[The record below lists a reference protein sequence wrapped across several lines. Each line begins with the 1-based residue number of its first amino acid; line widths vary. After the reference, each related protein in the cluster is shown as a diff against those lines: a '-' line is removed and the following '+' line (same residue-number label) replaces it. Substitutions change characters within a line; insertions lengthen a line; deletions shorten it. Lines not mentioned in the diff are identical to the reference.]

1 MKTTMKTIGLIGGLS
16 WESTTE
22 YYRHINRIMNERLGK
37 LHSAKCMLYSMDFE
51 EIVKLQERGEWEE
64 ATRMMVDAARRLEAG
79 GADMIVI
86 CTNTMHKMAD
96 EVQASVGIPLLHII
110 DATADR
116 IKQQG
121 LRKVG
126 LMGTRY
132 TMEQEFYRERLKQQ
146 GIEAVIPGDEE
157 RDLIH
162 RVLLHELFKGNC
174 TPESKAKFLEI
185 IEKLHAQGAEGIIL
199 GCTEIPLLIQPED
212 SAIPLF
218 DTTRIHAE
226 KSVEFALATS

>member
-1 MKTTMKTIGLIGGLS
+1 MSSTKTMKTIGLIGGLS

-37 LHSAKCMLYSMDFE
+37 LHSARCMLYSMDFE
-51 EIVKLQERGEWEE
+51 EIVKLQESGQWEE
-64 ATRMMVDAARRLEAG
+64 ATRIMVDAAQRLEAA

-96 EVQASVGIPLLHII
+96 EVQAAVQIPLLHII
-110 DATADR
+110 DVTADR

-132 TMEQEFYRERLKQQ
+132 TMEQEFYSKRLWQQ
-146 GIEAVIPGDEE
+146 GIEAVIPNDEE
-157 RDLIH
+157 RALIH
-162 RVLLHELFKGNC
+162 GVLKEELFRGICK
-174 TPESKAKFLEI
+174 PESKAAFMEI
-185 IEKLHAQGAEGIIL
+185 IERLNARGAEGIIL

-212 SAIPLF
+212 SIIPLF

-226 KSVEFALATS
+226 ESVELALA